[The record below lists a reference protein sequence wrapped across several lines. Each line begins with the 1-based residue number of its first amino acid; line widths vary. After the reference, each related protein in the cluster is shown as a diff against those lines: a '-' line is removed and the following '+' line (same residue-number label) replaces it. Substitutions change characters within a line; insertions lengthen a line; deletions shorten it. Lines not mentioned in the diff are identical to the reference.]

1 MSLTLL
7 SSGGRCL
14 EPVPEALLLFLLI
27 SALPSYVLYFG
38 HALDSG
44 EGISRRPPAPLES
57 IAEPVTRSFPGD
69 TTRWFDGVG
78 VWSRLLGF
86 RVQIY
91 FPSQVWSLTKAS
103 GGVMLLCLFQ
113 GLCASVFSLDPL
125 MGSGFLVAVEKSDD
139 GVDVAVVL
147 WRLGSADVYSLR
159 LRVHWRFFYSVAHA
173 GLCVAVWWRVVSG
186 SGVWSQTHKITVYI
200 SNLIAL
206 LLFLLVSAL
215 PSYVLYLGY
224 ALDYGEG
231 ISRRPPAP
239 LERIAEPVTR
249 SFPGATTRWFDGV
262 GVWSRL
268 LGFRAQIYFTFQ
280 VWSLT
285 EASGD
290 VMLLCLFQG
299 LCASVFSLDPIMG
312 S

>member
-1 MSLTLL
+1 ML
-7 SSGGRCL
+7 SSGGWCL
-14 EPVPEALLLFLLI
+14 EPVPE
-27 SALPSYVLYFG
+27 
-38 HALDSG
+38 
-44 EGISRRPPAPLES
+44 
-57 IAEPVTRSFPGD
+57 
-69 TTRWFDGVG
+69 
-78 VWSRLLGF
+78 
-86 RVQIY
+86 
-91 FPSQVWSLTKAS
+91 
-103 GGVMLLCLFQ
+103 
-113 GLCASVFSLDPL
+113 
-125 MGSGFLVAVEKSDD
+125 
-139 GVDVAVVL
+139 
-147 WRLGSADVYSLR
+147 
-159 LRVHWRFFYSVAHA
+159 
-173 GLCVAVWWRVVSG
+173 
-186 SGVWSQTHKITVYI
+186 
-200 SNLIAL
+200 AL

-312 S
+312 SGFLVAVEKSDKGVDVAVVMWCLGSADVGSLRLRVYRRFFYSLVCAGLCVALWWRVVFGSGV